1 MYCKRPESLVFVN
14 KNKVNFTGGS
24 PPCCS
29 CRLLAYFFI
38 SFLFR
43 SFFPNTHSLFQSP
56 LSTIIISI
64 LYCSLHY
71 GRRIEV
77 SQGTGFT

>member
-29 CRLLAYFFI
+29 CRLLAYFFYFF
-38 SFLFR
+38 SF
-43 SFFPNTHSLFQSP
+43 SLF
-56 LSTIIISI
+56 LSQYPFFIPVTSF
-64 LYCSLHY
+64 YDYNFYSLL
-71 GRRIEV
+71 
-77 SQGTGFT
+77 FPALW